1 MALDRI
7 IRFDKPNH
15 PPIRMEL
22 TTLLADYFQG
32 IGTVKWDKDRF
43 FVSLPGK
50 PCHALGRLAVI
61 PRMPPPEERWI
72 EVWKNRTSVDVITRG
87 ADDITNALAEGLA
100 EIIARFWQG
109 ERED

>member
-7 IRFDKPNH
+7 IRFDKPFK
-15 PPIRMEL
+15 PPTRMEL

-32 IGTVKWDKDRF
+32 IGGASWDKDRF
-43 FVSLPGK
+43 FVTLPGR
-50 PCHALGRLAVI
+50 PCYALGRLAKI
-61 PRMPPPEERWI
+61 PFSELPEQRWI
-72 EVWKNRTSVDVITRG
+72 EVWKDRTSVDVITRT

-109 ERED
+109 ARED